1 MAIVQV
7 TSAPSRAAY
16 DAVQRHVGLG
26 AERPAGMLV
35 HAAAEQADGS
45 VLLVDVWESHA
56 AMDAFEQGRL
66 FPAFE
71 SMAVNPMRERPV
83 RLETFELVRA

>member
-16 DAVQRHVGLG
+16 DAVQHIVRLDRD
-26 AERPAGMLV
+26 RPAGMIV

-45 VLLVDVWESHA
+45 VLMVDVWDSHA
-56 AMDAFEQGRL
+56 AMDAFEHDRL
-66 FPAFE
+66 FPAFA
-71 SMAVNPMRERPV
+71 SMPVNPMQEPPA
-83 RLETFELVRA
+83 RLEIFELVRA